1 MLLPKKSVNIRR
13 LLLLF
18 LLFLWYS
25 GVGQTPQDRRYLNAE
40 KKFDQALVYAFIHPQ
55 QLSPEGEKE
64 KKRILKFVLERF
76 EEDVVAVRIG
86 KSFPKKPLN
95 KHFSSCFYFCQRE
108 RSPLVG
114 IHDLLTTGGLNRLF
128 SFDDPF
134 PNCSG

>member
-1 MLLPKKSVNIRR
+1 MGHKERPMLLPKKSVNIRR

-76 EEDVVAVRIG
+76 EEDIVAVRIEKAFQKSPSTNICRPVFIFADG
-86 KSFPKKPLN
+86 KEVPLWA
-95 KHFSSCFYFCQRE
+95 FTIY
-108 RSPLVG
+108 
-114 IHDLLTTGGLNRLF
+114 
-128 SFDDPF
+128 
-134 PNCSG
+134 

>member
-1 MLLPKKSVNIRR
+1 MGHKERPMLLPKKSVNIRR

-25 GVGQTPQDRRYLNAE
+25 GVGQTPQDCRYLNAE

-76 EEDVVAVRIG
+76 EEDVVAVRIEKAFQ
-86 KSFPKKPLN
+86 KSPSTNIFRPVFIFADRKEISLWG
-95 KHFSSCFYFCQRE
+95 FTIY
-108 RSPLVG
+108 
-114 IHDLLTTGGLNRLF
+114 
-128 SFDDPF
+128 
-134 PNCSG
+134 

>member
-1 MLLPKKSVNIRR
+1 MGHKERPMLLPKKSVNIRR

-76 EEDVVAVRIG
+76 EEDIVAVRIEKAFQKSPSTNIFRPVFIFADG
-86 KSFPKKPLN
+86 KEISLWGFTI
-95 KHFSSCFYFCQRE
+95 Y
-108 RSPLVG
+108 
-114 IHDLLTTGGLNRLF
+114 
-128 SFDDPF
+128 
-134 PNCSG
+134 

>member
-1 MLLPKKSVNIRR
+1 MGHKERAMLLPKKSVNIRR

-76 EEDVVAVRIG
+76 EEDVVAVRIEKAFQ
-86 KSFPKKPLN
+86 KSPSTNIFRPVFIFADRKEVSLWA
-95 KHFSSCFYFCQRE
+95 FTIY
-108 RSPLVG
+108 
-114 IHDLLTTGGLNRLF
+114 
-128 SFDDPF
+128 
-134 PNCSG
+134 

>member
-1 MLLPKKSVNIRR
+1 MGHKERPMLLPKKSVNIRR

-76 EEDVVAVRIG
+76 EEDVVAVRIEKAFQKSPSTNIFRPVFIFTNG
-86 KSFPKKPLN
+86 KEVPLWA
-95 KHFSSCFYFCQRE
+95 FTIY
-108 RSPLVG
+108 
-114 IHDLLTTGGLNRLF
+114 
-128 SFDDPF
+128 
-134 PNCSG
+134 

>member
-76 EEDVVAVRIG
+76 EEDVVAVRIEKAFQ
-86 KSFPKKPLN
+86 KSPSTNIFRPVFIFADRKEVSLWA
-95 KHFSSCFYFCQRE
+95 FTIY
-108 RSPLVG
+108 
-114 IHDLLTTGGLNRLF
+114 
-128 SFDDPF
+128 
-134 PNCSG
+134 

>member
-1 MLLPKKSVNIRR
+1 MVHKERPMLLPKKSVNIRR

-76 EEDVVAVRIG
+76 EEDVVAVRIEKAFQ
-86 KSFPKKPLN
+86 KSPSTNIFRPVFIFADRKEVPLWA
-95 KHFSSCFYFCQRE
+95 FTIY
-108 RSPLVG
+108 
-114 IHDLLTTGGLNRLF
+114 
-128 SFDDPF
+128 
-134 PNCSG
+134 

>member
-1 MLLPKKSVNIRR
+1 MGHKERPMLLPKKSVNIRR

-76 EEDVVAVRIG
+76 EEDVVAVRIEKAFQKSPSTNIFRPVFIFANG
-86 KSFPKKPLN
+86 KEVPLWE
-95 KHFSSCFYFCQRE
+95 FTIY
-108 RSPLVG
+108 
-114 IHDLLTTGGLNRLF
+114 
-128 SFDDPF
+128 
-134 PNCSG
+134 

>member
-1 MLLPKKSVNIRR
+1 MGHKERPMLLPKKSVNIRR

-76 EEDVVAVRIG
+76 EEDVVAVRIEKAFQ
-86 KSFPKKPLN
+86 KSPSTNIFRPVFIFADRKEVPLWA
-95 KHFSSCFYFCQRE
+95 FAIY
-108 RSPLVG
+108 
-114 IHDLLTTGGLNRLF
+114 
-128 SFDDPF
+128 
-134 PNCSG
+134 

>member
-1 MLLPKKSVNIRR
+1 MGHKERPMLLPKKSVNIRR

-55 QLSPEGEKE
+55 QLSPAGEKE

-76 EEDVVAVRIG
+76 EEDVVAVRIEKAFQ
-86 KSFPKKPLN
+86 KSPSTNIFRPVFIFADRKEVPLWA
-95 KHFSSCFYFCQRE
+95 FTIY
-108 RSPLVG
+108 
-114 IHDLLTTGGLNRLF
+114 
-128 SFDDPF
+128 
-134 PNCSG
+134 

>member
-1 MLLPKKSVNIRR
+1 MGHKERPMLLPKKSVNIRR

-76 EEDVVAVRIG
+76 EEDVVAVRIEKAFQ
-86 KSFPKKPLN
+86 KSPSTNIFRPVFIFADRKEVPLWA
-95 KHFSSCFYFCQRE
+95 FMIY
-108 RSPLVG
+108 
-114 IHDLLTTGGLNRLF
+114 
-128 SFDDPF
+128 
-134 PNCSG
+134 

>member
-1 MLLPKKSVNIRR
+1 MGHKERPMLLPKKSVNIRR

-76 EEDVVAVRIG
+76 EEDVVAVRIEKAFQ
-86 KSFPKKPLN
+86 KSPSTNIFRPVFIFADRKEVPLWA
-95 KHFSSCFYFCQRE
+95 FTIY
-108 RSPLVG
+108 
-114 IHDLLTTGGLNRLF
+114 
-128 SFDDPF
+128 
-134 PNCSG
+134 